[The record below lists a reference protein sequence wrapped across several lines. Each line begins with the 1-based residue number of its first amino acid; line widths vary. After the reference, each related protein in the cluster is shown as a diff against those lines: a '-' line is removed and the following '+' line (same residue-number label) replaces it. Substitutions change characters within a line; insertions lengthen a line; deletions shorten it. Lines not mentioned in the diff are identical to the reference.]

1 MKVIKI
7 NCNCYRCLHWQGTG
21 RYFPLWCLH
30 SVYTCHFGGCKG
42 MICSVSTFQPFILD
56 CRIVP
61 MITAYTVYHRKPYMK
76 DWHQRPMDVIQHFA
90 WVCDLWWYIHVI
102 VFVLSINMCSS
113 LRLKKMKEARHA
125 CGVNEYNYLLK
136 VGPFPWYPASWWPDY
151 KVYTSW
157 ACRRAASILKMR
169 TLPKNSSTEWRRHDA
184 QTLQSQNAQASKHL
198 KILIHLYNSL
208 YTPVYS
214 VYSI

>member
-1 MKVIKI
+1 MSHGSDLCRHSLIYEDYQDKLQLLSLSTLARYWKVLSPLMSPF
-7 NCNCYRCLHWQGTG
+7 CL
-21 RYFPLWCLH
+21 YLP
-30 SVYTCHFGGCKG
+30 FGGCKG
-42 MICSVSTFQPFILD
+42 MICSVSIFQPFILD

-151 KVYTSW
+151 KVHGELVAGLRVS
-157 ACRRAASILKMR
+157 
-169 TLPKNSSTEWRRHDA
+169 
-184 QTLQSQNAQASKHL
+184 
-198 KILIHLYNSL
+198 
-208 YTPVYS
+208 
-214 VYSI
+214 